1 MITDTTIIPLVAI
14 PIGWTGI
21 EAIAIVGS
29 NDGSDISKSNN
40 EVISKPGIVMMV
52 VETRSKMEG

>member
-1 MITDTTIIPLVAI
+1 MITDITIIPLVAI

-29 NDGSDISKSNN
+29 NDGSDISKSNS